1 MKNKLKSILKSC
13 FLSLITSY
21 VLIKG
26 FLFFFD
32 FYLSVDSIL
41 EKSIIF
47 LILMFGLVLVTF
59 SDFLLEFF
67 RFAFLNKS
75 FYTLLEILL
84 IIFEVTMCS
93 LLSKFSFFQS
103 KLGCWMFLLM
113 IAFVLVFI
121 LLCIFLIDVC
131 ESPNSDDEKKYSTGS
146 SNYVSLKDLYQN
158 TFTIDSDKPLLIQES
173 EADYDLFDRQG
184 IVDEITSNIF
194 SLKNQQCYVIGI
206 EGEWGSGKTT
216 LLNLVSKENYDSD
229 IEFMNFDIWNYSS
242 NDSLLTGLYKA
253 MFSGFGY
260 HTNAVLTNRI
270 LRKVTAALAEK
281 TSTKTFYIPF
291 IHDLFLD
298 RKDGYEEFEDLNKK
312 LKIISNNSKK
322 QLVIVVDN
330 LERCEAKQIIFFIK
344 LLNNLSS
351 IVNVVFL
358 VAYNKKRLCQII
370 DDNKD
375 IDSHYYEKVINH
387 VIQIPSISSEKYEN
401 TLDKCTEN
409 YLRLCGIEN
418 ERLIEYK
425 FITHY
430 ISKTSKTPR
439 DYIRTLNSCF
449 SNVFQKKDFLNQVDL
464 LAISIIRF
472 KDESLLNFI
481 DLYSPYF
488 LSENNNQIDYLTA
501 LNDEYKNECNKIF
514 HKLDESFS
522 KYTYLLAGIF
532 PKFKEHYCE
541 VNRLFQSDMDVN
553 LLEIFRHNEIP
564 IHDSL
569 YFGAY
574 MSGVKNNSIKT
585 HEYYKKLLIKME
597 KNNIKSL
604 SEIFSSPNYEE
615 KNEKLQNLLICL
627 KSTSEPLNY
636 KLLAELIIKYIRKC
650 NFVDSFNKSSDFD
663 FESNILYECL
673 QKMESS
679 NFKQFFDEQ
688 LASYKFLFLLSEL
701 QRYFRNDKSS
711 EGIKRSSY
719 LLEKY
724 NFLCET
730 VLSEKIDLYSN
741 ENYSFRNMSGL
752 TRYCINGHEILL
764 KEYVMHIVDRNNII
778 RFLTDSIDYG
788 VAFLGETTCNT
799 YSVNLELWNKISLSV
814 DYVEKIITE
823 YVPKNETEKIVVDI
837 FEKSKK
843 GNEMDNYY
851 QTKEIIQ
858 FAGKIS

>member
-1 MKNKLKSILKSC
+1 M
-13 FLSLITSY
+13 
-21 VLIKG
+21 
-26 FLFFFD
+26 
-32 FYLSVDSIL
+32 YL
-41 EKSIIF
+41 
-47 LILMFGLVLVTF
+47 
-59 SDFLLEFF
+59 
-67 RFAFLNKS
+67 
-75 FYTLLEILL
+75 
-84 IIFEVTMCS
+84 

-103 KLGCWMFLLM
+103 ELGCCAFLLI
-113 IAFVLVFI
+113 IAFALLFI
-121 LLCIFLIDVC
+121 ILCIYLFHVC
-131 ESPNSDDEKKYSTGS
+131 ESANDNDDNKYSTGL

-173 EADYDLFDRQG
+173 EADYDLFDRQDM
-184 IVDEITSNIF
+184 VDEIASNIF

-216 LLNLVSKENYDSD
+216 LLNLVSKYKYNND
-229 IEFMNFDIWNYSS
+229 IEFISFNIWNYSS
-242 NDSLLTGLYKA
+242 SDSLLTGLYKA
-253 MFSGFGY
+253 MFSGFEY

-270 LRKVTAALAEK
+270 LRKVTAALADK

-370 DDNKD
+370 DDDKD

-449 SNVFQKKDFLNQVDL
+449 SSVFQKKDFLNQVDL
-464 LAISIIRF
+464 LVISIIRF
-472 KDESLLNFI
+472 KDESLLNLI

-488 LSENNNQIDYLTA
+488 LSENNNQIDCLSA
-501 LNDEYKNECNKIF
+501 LNDEYKNECDKIF

-553 LLEIFRHNEIP
+553 LLEISRHNEIP

-585 HEYYKKLLIKME
+585 HEYYKNLLIKME

-627 KSTSEPLNY
+627 KNTSEPLNY
-636 KLLAELIIKYIRKC
+636 KLLAEIIIKYIREC

-673 QKMESS
+673 QKMELS

-688 LASYKFLFLLSEL
+688 LTSYKFLFLLSEL

-711 EGIKRSSY
+711 EGMEKYNY
-719 LLEKY
+719 LLKKY
-724 NFLCET
+724 NFLCES
-730 VLSEKIDLYSN
+730 VLNEKIDLYSN
-741 ENYSFRNMSGL
+741 ENYLFRNMSGL
-752 TRYCINGHEILL
+752 TRYCMNGHEDLL
-764 KEYVMHIVDRNNII
+764 REYVVHIIDENSII
-778 RFLTDSIDYG
+778 RFLTDSINYG
-788 VAFLGETTCNT
+788 VAFLGETTFNT
-799 YSVNLELWNKISLSV
+799 YSVNLELWKKISLSI
-814 DYVEKIITE
+814 DFIERLIAE
-823 YVPKNETEKIVVDI
+823 YVPKNEIEKKVIDI
-837 FEKSKK
+837 FEKSKN
-843 GNEMDNYY
+843 GDEMDNHY
-851 QTKEIIQ
+851 QTREIIQ
-858 FAGKIS
+858 FAGKIN

>member
-1 MKNKLKSILKSC
+1 M
-13 FLSLITSY
+13 
-21 VLIKG
+21 
-26 FLFFFD
+26 
-32 FYLSVDSIL
+32 
-41 EKSIIF
+41 
-47 LILMFGLVLVTF
+47 
-59 SDFLLEFF
+59 
-67 RFAFLNKS
+67 
-75 FYTLLEILL
+75 
-84 IIFEVTMCS
+84 
-93 LLSKFSFFQS
+93 
-103 KLGCWMFLLM
+103 
-113 IAFVLVFI
+113 
-121 LLCIFLIDVC
+121 
-131 ESPNSDDEKKYSTGS
+131 
-146 SNYVSLKDLYQN
+146 
-158 TFTIDSDKPLLIQES
+158 
-173 EADYDLFDRQG
+173 
-184 IVDEITSNIF
+184 DEITSNIF

-229 IEFMNFDIWNYSS
+229 IEFIFFDIWNYST

-298 RKDGYEEFEDLNKK
+298 RKDGYEEFEDLNKN
-312 LKIISNNSKK
+312 LELISNNSKK

-358 VAYNKKRLCQII
+358 VTYNKKRLDQII
-370 DDNKD
+370 DDDKD
-375 IDSHYYEKVINH
+375 IDSHYYEKVFNH

-464 LAISIIRF
+464 LVISIIRF

-481 DLYSPYF
+481 DIYSPYF
-488 LSENNNQIDYLTA
+488 LSENNNQIDYLSA
-501 LNDEYKNECNKIF
+501 LNDEYKNECNKLF

-532 PKFKEHYCE
+532 PKFKEHYCK

-553 LLEIFRHNEIP
+553 LLEISRHNEIP

-574 MSGVKNNSIKT
+574 MSGAKNNSIKT
-585 HEYYKKLLIKME
+585 HEYHKKLLIKME

-627 KSTSEPLNY
+627 KNTSEPLNY
-636 KLLAELIIKYIRKC
+636 KLLAEIIIKYIREC

-663 FESNILYECL
+663 LESNILYECL
-673 QKMESS
+673 KKWNYQIS
-679 NFKQFFDEQ
+679 N
-688 LASYKFLFLLSEL
+688 
-701 QRYFRNDKSS
+701 
-711 EGIKRSSY
+711 
-719 LLEKY
+719 
-724 NFLCET
+724 NFLMNN
-730 VLSEKIDLYSN
+730 LH
-741 ENYSFRNMSGL
+741 R
-752 TRYCINGHEILL
+752 INF
-764 KEYVMHIVDRNNII
+764 Y
-778 RFLTDSIDYG
+778 F
-788 VAFLGETTCNT
+788 F
-799 YSVNLELWNKISLSV
+799 
-814 DYVEKIITE
+814 
-823 YVPKNETEKIVVDI
+823 
-837 FEKSKK
+837 
-843 GNEMDNYY
+843 
-851 QTKEIIQ
+851 
-858 FAGKIS
+858 